1 MIRRLR
7 LKFVLMNMAFVTALL
22 AAVFSLVLHTTRNE
36 LAQAGLRA
44 LEQAALEHLGP
55 VRPDRRPGE
64 PGRVPCFV
72 LRTGPRGE
80 LIAAGDGYYDLTD
93 EAWLLTLLAAAQ
105 EQGGREGV
113 LEDYGLRFCRSGPPE
128 RPVLAFADLS
138 GERQTMAALART
150 CLLAGSAAFLGFL
163 AVSVLLS
170 RWAVRP
176 VARAW
181 EQQRQ
186 FVADASHE
194 LKTPL
199 TVILTNAELLRE
211 GTAGAEER
219 RFTDNI
225 LTMARQMRALVESLL
240 ELARGDACPAA
251 GAMEP
256 VDLSRLVQEAVLPFE
271 PVFFEAGLTL
281 SAEIR
286 EGLRVRGVEGQ
297 LRQVAEILL
306 DNARKYTPSGGRVT
320 LELTRSGRSCLLSV
334 AGPGTPLTRQQR
346 QDVFKRFYRADPARS
361 REGSWGLGLSI
372 ARETVARHGGRIWA
386 DSGPEGNRFTVRLPL
401 LR

>member
-93 EAWLLTLLAAAQ
+93 EDWLLTLLAAAQ

-186 FVADASHE
+186 SFF
-194 LKTPL
+194 L
-199 TVILTNAELLRE
+199 
-211 GTAGAEER
+211 
-219 RFTDNI
+219 
-225 LTMARQMRALVESLL
+225 SL
-240 ELARGDACPAA
+240 
-251 GAMEP
+251 
-256 VDLSRLVQEAVLPFE
+256 
-271 PVFFEAGLTL
+271 
-281 SAEIR
+281 
-286 EGLRVRGVEGQ
+286 
-297 LRQVAEILL
+297 
-306 DNARKYTPSGGRVT
+306 
-320 LELTRSGRSCLLSV
+320 
-334 AGPGTPLTRQQR
+334 
-346 QDVFKRFYRADPARS
+346 
-361 REGSWGLGLSI
+361 
-372 ARETVARHGGRIWA
+372 HGFR
-386 DSGPEGNRFTVRLPL
+386 P
-401 LR
+401 

>member
-22 AAVFSLVLHTTRNE
+22 AAVFGLVLHTTRNE
-36 LAQAGLRA
+36 LAQASLRA
-44 LEQAALEHLGP
+44 LEEAALEHLGP
-55 VRPDRRPGE
+55 VPPDRRPGE
-64 PGRVPCFV
+64 PGGIPCFV

-93 EAWLLTLLAAAQ
+93 EDWLLTLLAAAR

-138 GERQTMAALART
+138 GEWQTMAALART

-251 GAMEP
+251 GAMEV

-306 DNARKYTPSGGRVT
+306 DNARKYTPSGGGVT